1 MEEINAREIFCLAP
15 LGIIVL
21 AVGIW
26 PMPLLDLLNA
36 SAVRLVDLVKAV
48 L

>member
-1 MEEINAREIFCLAP
+1 M
-15 LGIIVL
+15 

-26 PMPLLDLLNA
+26 PMPLLNLLNA

-48 L
+48 I